1 MFLLDKNRDKKE
13 NLITKQIYIMKK
25 ILFLASLAAVAM
37 TSCTSESNEYVGDN
51 TPKEIAFKP
60 ITQPTTRTA
69 YNNAVTSTDFPDNYT
84 MQVVAY
90 DIPTSG
96 TAAEYFG
103 GTTGITFQQ
112 GGSSGS
118 GTNWGGTTPQYW
130 PLYPSTLNF
139 FAVTN
144 SNITDSSTPRT
155 SIAFASGESAGVVTE
170 TATITLAENA
180 PVSTSTAAY
189 GQHDLMYGKG
199 VGVVSN
205 TGNTWTFAA
214 SDVVT
219 MQFKHALAWINFTV
233 NANAA
238 ASGKIT
244 VNSVTLNGASYHGTY
259 TIAHE
264 KFNQTTGQAFST
276 GTWTNYTYTSP
287 AAPNVVVPNFTTP
300 KTVTTWAESADNRA
314 ANTIGSGLL
323 VVPDGGFT
331 SFTVNYTLNG
341 KTYDYTY
348 TPAPAATLVQN
359 TKYYY
364 DITFSLHEI
373 LVNPTVENWG
383 DGGNSGVSIP

>member
-1 MFLLDKNRDKKE
+1 
-13 NLITKQIYIMKK
+13 MKK

-37 TSCTSESNEYVGDN
+37 TSCTSESNEYVGGNN
-51 TPKEIAFKP
+51 TPKEIAFKAFA
-60 ITQPTTRTA
+60 TPTTRAT
-69 YNNAVTSTDFPDNYT
+69 YNNAVPSTDFPDNYT

-90 DIPTSG
+90 DIPGSG
-96 TAAEYFG
+96 TANEYFG
-103 GTTGITFQQ
+103 GTTGIEFAKGYT
-112 GGSSGS
+112 GGTSGS
-118 GTNWGGTTPQYW
+118 ATTWGGKTPQYW
-130 PLYPSTLNF
+130 PLYASTLNF

-155 SIAFASGESAGVVTE
+155 SIAFASGESAGDVTE
-170 TATITLAENA
+170 TATITLIENA

-205 TGNTWTFAA
+205 TGNTWTFAT
-214 SDVVT
+214 SDVVD

-233 NANAA
+233 NADAA

-264 KFNQTTGQAFST
+264 KFNKTSGQAFST
-276 GTWTNYTYTSP
+276 GTWTNYTYTP
-287 AAPNVVVPNFTTP
+287 ATAPNVIVPNFTTP
-300 KTVTTWAESADNRA
+300 KTVNTWTESTENRA
-314 ANTIGSGLL
+314 SNTIGSGLL

-331 SFTVNYTLNG
+331 SFTINYTLNG
-341 KTYDYTY
+341 NNFDYTY
-348 TPAPAATLVQN
+348 TPTPSVTLEQDK
-359 TKYYY
+359 KYYY

-383 DGGNSGVSIP
+383 NGGNSAVSIP

>member
-1 MFLLDKNRDKKE
+1 
-13 NLITKQIYIMKK
+13 MKK

-37 TSCTSESNEYVGDN
+37 TSCTSESNEYVGGNDN
-51 TPKEIAFKP
+51 TPKEIAFKAFAM
-60 ITQPTTRTA
+60 PTTRAT
-69 YNNAVTSTDFPDNYT
+69 YNNAVPSTDFPENYT

-103 GTTGITFQQ
+103 GTTGIEFAKGYT
-112 GGSSGS
+112 GGTSGS
-118 GTNWGGTTPQYW
+118 AATWGGKTAQYW

-155 SIAFASGESAGVVTE
+155 SIVFASGESGGDVTE
-170 TATITLAENA
+170 TATITLAENK
-180 PVSTSTAAY
+180 PVSGSDAAY

-205 TGNTWTFAA
+205 TGNTWTFAT

-244 VNSVTLNGASYHGTY
+244 VNSITLNGASYHGTY

-264 KFNQTTGQAFST
+264 KFNKTSGQAFST

-287 AAPNVVVPNFTTP
+287 AAPDVVVPNYTSSGA
-300 KTVTTWAESADNRA
+300 VTTTST
-314 ANTIGSGLL
+314 TIGSGLL
-323 VVPDGGFT
+323 VVPNGGFT

-348 TPAPAATLVQN
+348 TPSSTVSLEQN
-359 TKYYY
+359 KKYYY
-364 DITFSLHEI
+364 NITFSLHEI
-373 LVNPTVENWG
+373 LVTPTVENWG